1 MNVNEK
7 HSLPREYLGFE
18 VFLERN
24 FSKLDAAYLG
34 IKMDI
39 EKVFY
44 NSTDVII
51 FLKLIYAD
59 MRSSSS
65 TPFFDL
71 RWAFDRIQYP

>member
-1 MNVNEK
+1 VNVNEK

-39 EKVFY
+39 EKLFY

-59 MRSSSS
+59 VEAH
-65 TPFFDL
+65 PAHHFL
-71 RWAFDRIQYP
+71 I